1 MRRAIVLATV
11 ITGMLAAVPPAWA
24 GTIASTPK
32 STWETNGRVLSIL
45 HLGSVTYVAGTFTQV
60 MDHSG
65 DVLARSNLAAF
76 DASGNATTW
85 APSANGTV
93 YVLVTDGTRIYAGGA
108 FTQINGKGHHGVAAI
123 GTDGSVPTWS
133 GKATGGSVQA
143 LALSGSTLYLGG
155 TFTSLNGSARSDLGA
170 VSASD
175 GSLASW
181 APTADDRVDAMAADS
196 SHVLVGG
203 FFTHINGGS
212 QSHIAALSPATGSP
226 LSWTTHTSAPVLSLD
241 EASGSLY
248 AGIGGS
254 GGQVM
259 AWNLSGKSL
268 WTAQTDGNVEAV
280 TVANGEVIAG
290 GHYQNFCNLGT
301 DCTNPI
307 ARQHVAALN
316 ASTGALDATWHPSV
330 NSSLGVYALAAT
342 SADLFLGG
350 DFTKV
355 GGVDQEHFADMAI
368 TP

>member
-1 MRRAIVLATV
+1 MRRAIVFATV
-11 ITGMLAAVPPAWA
+11 VAGMLAAVPPAWA

-45 HLGSVTYVAGTFTQV
+45 HLSGVTYVAGTFTQV
-60 MDHSG
+60 MNHTG
-65 DVLARSNLAAF
+65 DVLTRSNLAAF

-93 YVLVTDGTRIYAGGA
+93 YALVTDGTRIYAGGA
-108 FTQINGKGHHGVAAI
+108 FTQINGKGHHGIAAV

-143 LALSGSTLYLGG
+143 LAQSGATLYLGG
-155 TFTSLNGSARSDLGA
+155 TFTSLDGSARTNLGA
-170 VSASD
+170 VNSAD
-175 GSLASW
+175 GSLQSW

-196 SHVLVGG
+196 AHVFVGG

-212 QSHIAALSPATGSP
+212 QNHIAALSPTTGNP
-226 LSWTTHTSAPVLSLD
+226 LSWTTHTSAPVLNLD
-241 EASGSLY
+241 EVASTLY
-248 AGIGGS
+248 AGIGGT

-259 AWNLSGKSL
+259 AWNLTGKSL

-290 GHYQNFCNLGT
+290 GHYQNFCDAGT
-301 DCTNPI
+301 NCQNPI
-307 ARQHVAALN
+307 VRHHIAALN
-316 ASTGALDATWHPSV
+316 ASTGVLDTTWHPNV
-330 NSSLGVYALAAT
+330 NSSLGVYSLAAT
-342 SADLFLGG
+342 ATDLYLGG
-350 DFTKV
+350 DFTAV
-355 GGVDQEHFADMAI
+355 GGIDQEHFADLAI

>member
-1 MRRAIVLATV
+1 
-11 ITGMLAAVPPAWA
+11 
-24 GTIASTPK
+24 
-32 STWETNGRVLSIL
+32 
-45 HLGSVTYVAGTFTQV
+45 
-60 MDHSG
+60 
-65 DVLARSNLAAF
+65 
-76 DASGNATTW
+76 
-85 APSANGTV
+85 
-93 YVLVTDGTRIYAGGA
+93 VLVTDGTRIYAGGA

-143 LALSGSTLYLGG
+143 LALSGSELYLGG

-170 VSASD
+170 LSASD

-196 SHVLVGG
+196 SHVFVGG

-226 LSWTTHTSAPVLSLD
+226 LSWTTHTSAPVLGLD
-241 EASGSLY
+241 EVSGSLY

-259 AWNLSGKSL
+259 GWNLSGKSL

-307 ARQHVAALN
+307 GRQHVAALN
-316 ASTGALDATWHPSV
+316 ASTGVLDTTWHPSV